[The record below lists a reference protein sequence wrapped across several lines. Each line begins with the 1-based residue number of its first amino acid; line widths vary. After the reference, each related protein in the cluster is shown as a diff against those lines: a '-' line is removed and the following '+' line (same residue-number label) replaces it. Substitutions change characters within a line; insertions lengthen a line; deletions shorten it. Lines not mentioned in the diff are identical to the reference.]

1 MQALGTSN
9 KVFSME
15 SVTNVNKINLVDKKP
30 AEPATAKQIEEIK
43 KCLRKEISEYYEN
56 HDFNWI
62 IENVGRDSEDVE
74 NYISELGKNCLKI
87 KFSDYLDKL
96 YEYYKLAKNDKSE
109 KIHWD
114 CKVMAS
120 YVDKYLTEKNIKHA
134 YLHYFTIRN
143 GENIMH
149 DVIIYSSKEK
159 DGNIWRVCD
168 MDAAKSNI
176 LLQKIFTGEISKDLK
191 VKMENM
197 SIWKN
202 IVNNEKYL
210 KRSKEQWE
218 KMTDTWLS
226 MPLTVYTSQEFGMNN
241 RAEAFVIDT
250 NSNVYV
256 IPGNYPNI
264 FENQLSVWLE
274 KNDKDYFSKKFLN
287 ETFSK
292 EEILNFFKNHN
303 DPLMIAQGKVLNNLA
318 RLRYSNL
325 GDINNDGNNTYVI
338 LLNKGNITKLCKK
351 YDINRPENQIGFG
364 IEDPNFYCISG
375 FSVCE

>member
-1 MQALGTSN
+1 
-9 KVFSME
+9 
-15 SVTNVNKINLVDKKP
+15 
-30 AEPATAKQIEEIK
+30 
-43 KCLRKEISEYYEN
+43 
-56 HDFNWI
+56 
-62 IENVGRDSEDVE
+62 
-74 NYISELGKNCLKI
+74 
-87 KFSDYLDKL
+87 
-96 YEYYKLAKNDKSE
+96 
-109 KIHWD
+109 
-114 CKVMAS
+114 MAS